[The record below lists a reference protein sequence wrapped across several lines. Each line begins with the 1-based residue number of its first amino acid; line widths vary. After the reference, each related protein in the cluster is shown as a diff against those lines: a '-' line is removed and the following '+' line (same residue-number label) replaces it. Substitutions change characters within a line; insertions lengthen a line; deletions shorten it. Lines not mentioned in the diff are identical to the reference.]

1 MAESPRFQRLEP
13 ALRRESILAAATR
26 LFSSLPYTQVSTAAI
41 AGEAGVA
48 RGLVNHYFGTK
59 RALYLEVVDG
69 AATVP
74 PTAVAALP
82 AGDLDTRIE
91 SAVDWFL
98 TSLSDAGGSW
108 LTLSGSHNLSR
119 DPELERILSAAED
132 TSVDRVIEAVGLKGD
147 SDPEKLRALIR
158 PYGQLARAAGR
169 EWLLKGTLTRP
180 EAHRLLTETL
190 SAIVRRVH
198 PALSA
203 DGPGDRVPNRS

>member
-13 ALRRESILAAATR
+13 AQRRESILAAATR
-26 LFSSLPYTQVSTAAI
+26 LFSKLPYAAVSTAAI

-91 SAVDWFL
+91 AAVDWFL

-108 LTLSGSHNLSR
+108 LALSGSHSLSR
-119 DPELERILSAAED
+119 DPELERILSGAENS
-132 TSVDRVIEAVGLKGD
+132 SVDRVIDAVGLGG
-147 SDPEKLRALIR
+147 STDPEKLRALIR
-158 PYGQLARAAGR
+158 PYGQLARAAGQ
-169 EWLLKGTLTRP
+169 EWLLKGTLTRA
-180 EAHRLLTETL
+180 EAHRLLTDTL
-190 SAIVRRVH
+190 STIVRGVY
-198 PALSA
+198 PSLSPEA
-203 DGPGDRVPNRS
+203 PDPD